1 MDIPRN
7 ETKKIRPQS
16 VWVTSRYLN
25 FPYRFGKFL
34 CLTADIFARDPR
46 DARDNQDG
54 SATAVPQRRLKFM
67 IDSGSDTVTVHY
79 DVIRELRLPIKGA
92 VIQEGA
98 GGETQ
103 EKPLYSAYLGI
114 GEKTLD
120 IEVTARV
127 FQVRPH
133 SSPTLT
139 FLYLFRLSPLSSFC
153 CCCCCNFSFQRM
165 FCSKIGQDYDVI
177 EWNVVNTVT
186 SGS

>member
-1 MDIPRN
+1 MKTKQNKAKMDLDIPKN
-7 ETKKIRPQS
+7 ETKKNRPQS

-46 DARDNQDG
+46 DVRNNQDRG
-54 SATAVPQRRLKFM
+54 AAAVPHRRLKFM
-67 IDSGSDTVTVHY
+67 IDSGSDTVTVPE

-103 EKPLYSAYLGI
+103 EKPLHSAFIRI

-120 IEVTARV
+120 IEVKQRV
-127 FQVRPH
+127 FV
-133 SSPTLT
+133 
-139 FLYLFRLSPLSSFC
+139 
-153 CCCCCNFSFQRM
+153 FS
-165 FCSKIGQDYDVI
+165 
-177 EWNVVNTVT
+177 WLP
-186 SGS
+186 

>member
-1 MDIPRN
+1 MTKHSFKKILTNLWKQNKTKKELDIPRN

-139 FLYLFRLSPLSSFC
+139 FPVP
-153 CCCCCNFSFQRM
+153 FSF
-165 FCSKIGQDYDVI
+165 I
-177 EWNVVNTVT
+177 T
-186 SGS
+186 SFKFLLLLLLL